1 MVTAKTASELER
13 IKRQLRILEARVEN
27 LETRLGG
34 GASHICS
41 ATPQELT
48 TLEASPKSSR
58 EESPRE
64 QLAAIIEE
72 LERMRDRLCVLVKE
86 AFNLITPE
94 IDPLKQVHQM
104 YGGCLCVTFHN
115 FIMDLKKVMQSW
127 VSR

>member
-1 MVTAKTASELER
+1 MVTIKTASELER

-27 LETRLGG
+27 LEARLDGEAG
-34 GASHICS
+34 RANM
-41 ATPQELT
+41 PQEQI
-48 TLEASPKSSR
+48 EVSQKPSR
-58 EESPRE
+58 GESPRE

-115 FIMDLKKVMQSW
+115 FVADLKKVMQSW